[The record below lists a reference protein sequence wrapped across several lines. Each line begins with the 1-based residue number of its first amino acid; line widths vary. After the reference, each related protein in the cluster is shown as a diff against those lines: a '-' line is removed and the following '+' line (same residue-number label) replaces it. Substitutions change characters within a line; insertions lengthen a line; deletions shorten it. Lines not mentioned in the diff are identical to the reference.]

1 MPGVRILK
9 YIKKNTYGVA
19 AAAII
24 VFAVGLRL
32 TLIALH
38 WPPTNGDEGVMATM
52 AYNIAYRG
60 EHPTIFYGQNY
71 MGVLEAYLGALFFH
85 IFGGPSL
92 TALRL
97 GVVLMVG
104 LFFVCMYWLTSLLFS
119 KKLALVTLGLLS
131 VGSIPYLTRQTIAT
145 GGSSQT
151 LLFGSL
157 AFLIAAWLARTYQ
170 RHATVRTRL
179 RRLPLYGAFG
189 LVAGLGM
196 WSDMIVLPFLA
207 MAGLLIL
214 VFCWRELLIWGGW
227 LLAGVGAL
235 VGLYPSLLFSM
246 NRGLNPFITLFNL
259 VQGTGYDPTAS
270 LGLWHNTV
278 ETVQVTIPT
287 ATGFPFCPVIEY
299 PFLGD
304 NTPRTL
310 QCGIIHTAWGGGYL
324 LLILTALIFTLLL
337 LQRVIRYRQEVTAE
351 ERHHLL
357 VSRIAQLLMIGAA
370 IGVIVVFIR
379 STGPFNQPGYHARY
393 FVGLLI
399 ILPALL
405 DPLWSA
411 ASKLHPQALWQRV
424 RTYFCRAILAIV
436 ALILIIGTVIAFSE
450 VPNAQTFNAQRSD
463 LAAQLEHLG
472 VKHVYTDYWTC
483 YSLVFASQ
491 ERVICGVINHHLN
504 PSHNRY
510 PPFYTAVHQDKA
522 ASWMCPKDPNMTT
535 TEYDCLDWLNKRMA
549 KQPPGK
555 YKRYD
560 IDNYVL
566 YRYMPQH

>member
-1 MPGVRILK
+1 MPGVHILK
-9 YIKKNTYGVA
+9 YIKKNTYGMA

-24 VFAVGLRL
+24 AFAVGLRVIL
-32 TLIALH
+32 LALH

-52 AYNIAYRG
+52 AYNIAYHG
-60 EHPTIFYGQNY
+60 EHPTIFYGQDY
-71 MGVLEAYLGALFFH
+71 MGDIEAYLGALFFH
-85 IFGGPSL
+85 LFGGPSL
-92 TALRL
+92 MALRL

-157 AFLIAAWLARTYQ
+157 AFLIAVWLALTY
-170 RHATVRTRL
+170 RRRVSARVRL
-179 RRLPLYGAFG
+179 LRLPMYGAFG
-189 LVAGLGM
+189 VVAGLGM

-207 MAGLLIL
+207 MAGMLIL

-227 LLAGVGAL
+227 LLAGVGVL
-235 VGLYPSLLFSM
+235 IGLFPSLWFSM
-246 NRGLNPFITLFNL
+246 GRGLNPFVTLFNL
-259 VQGTGYDPTAS
+259 AHGSGEDPLATV
-270 LGLWHNTV
+270 GLWHNIV

-310 QCGIIHTAWGGGYL
+310 QCGIVQTAWGGGYL

-337 LQRVIRYRQEVTAE
+337 LQRFIRDKQTFTEE
-351 ERHHLL
+351 ERHRLL
-357 VSRIAQLLMIGAA
+357 VSRISQLLMVGAA
-370 IGVIVVFIR
+370 IGVIAVFIR

-393 FVGLLI
+393 LIGLLI
-399 ILPALL
+399 ILPALI

-411 ASKLHPQALWQRV
+411 ASKLHSQAFWQRV
-424 RTYFCRAILAIV
+424 RSYSSRVILAAV
-436 ALILIIGTVIAFSE
+436 AVILVTGTVIAFSE
-450 VPNAQTFNAQRSD
+450 VPKAQVSDAQRTD
-463 LAAQLEHLG
+463 LVAQLEHLG
-472 VKHVYTDYWTC
+472 VKHLYTDYWSC
-483 YSLVFASQ
+483 YSLVFASK
-491 ERVICGVINHHLN
+491 ENIICGVINHHLN

-510 PPFYTAVHQDKA
+510 PPFYTIVHQDKE
-522 ASWMCPKDPNMTT
+522 ASWMCPKDPNLTT
-535 TEYDCLDWLNKRMA
+535 TEYDCLDWLDKRMA

-555 YKRYD
+555 YKRYE

-566 YRYMPQH
+566 YRYMPK